1 MGVRRARYAVG
12 MKIVYLL
19 KIDSTA
25 NEYRFHRLALPPD
38 GRAVHRLW
46 GRMHEY
52 LTERWEEFATPEAAS
67 KHFNKVVREK
77 EREGYKKTDEHVLP
91 KNFFLYVEKPAEAT
105 ERPPD
110 GQLNWLSGD
119 G

>member
-1 MGVRRARYAVG
+1 
-12 MKIVYLL
+12 MKIIYLL
-19 KIDSTA
+19 KIDSQA

-38 GRAVHRLW
+38 GRVVHRLW

-77 EREGYKKTDEHVLP
+77 EREGSDILP
-91 KNFFLYVEKPAEAT
+91 AIN
-105 ERPPD
+105 D
-110 GQLNWLSGD
+110 GGSCFDQQTY
-119 G
+119 